1 MKTEWTI
8 ITRLKSY
15 IGEINY
21 NKFLGEKFQELLDKN
36 EFDLSIKLLLDSKLL
51 NDNISEKLIIKH
63 IESYKYAC

>member
-21 NKFLGEKFQELLDKN
+21 NKFLGEKFQELLDKH

-51 NDNISEKLIIKH
+51 NDNSSEKLIIKH
-63 IESYKYAC
+63 ILSYKNAC

>member
-21 NKFLGEKFQELLDKN
+21 NKFLGEKFQELLDKH

-51 NDNISEKLIIKH
+51 NDNSSEKLIIKH
-63 IESYKYAC
+63 IKSYKYAC

>member
-21 NKFLGEKFQELLDKN
+21 NKFLGVKFQELLDKH

-51 NDNISEKLIIKH
+51 NDNSSEKLIIKH
-63 IESYKYAC
+63 ILSYKNAC

>member
-51 NDNISEKLIIKH
+51 NDNSSEKLIIKH